1 MSDLPTANIR
11 PFSLRHQRA
20 IADGRI
26 AVELPERLRNRLW
39 STMGAMDE
47 QISYAYKDNPS
58 YWHTDYAL
66 SLADAEYARLL
77 GVSTY
82 DKDGRRTQVDI
93 QAIIHHGPGY
103 HVLDV
108 VEIYMALHAGAPAE
122 LRAVQRS
129 VNDAFVDFACPWRL
143 ADGMFFKLDSTFL
156 EEEVLGRATDILGC
170 PELAGAHEEFMK
182 ARDHLTD
189 GNARDAITYAG
200 SSVESTL
207 KAVTGGSG
215 DLSKLTQAFVEYGMN
230 DIDKGKAK
238 AAKKALEA
246 VGTLRNEL
254 GAHGQG
260 ASIVDVPT
268 PYAALAVHL
277 AAAINHFVA
286 TQHLARMPPE
296 EPATPKLAAG
306 YTRGSGAGRPDDYG
320 DDIPF

>member
-1 MSDLPTANIR
+1 MTDLPTANIR

-26 AVELPERLRNRLW
+26 VVQLPERLRNRLW
-39 STMGAMDE
+39 STITIMDKQFGYTPE
-47 QISYAYKDNPS
+47 DNPS
-58 YWHTDYAL
+58 LWIPTNAIDE
-66 SLADAEYARLL
+66 SDREYARLL

-82 DKDGRRTQVDI
+82 DKEGRRTQVDP
-93 QAIIHHGPGY
+93 QAIVHRGPGGN
-103 HVLDV
+103 VLDF

-122 LRAVQRS
+122 LREVQRS
-129 VNDAFVDFACPWRL
+129 INDAFVDFACPWRL

-156 EEEVLGRATDILGC
+156 EEEVLGRATDILGA
-170 PELAGAHEEFMK
+170 PELAGAHDEFMK

-215 DLSKLTQAFVEYGMN
+215 DLGKLTHAFVEYGMT

-246 VGTLRNEL
+246 VGILRNEL

-277 AAAINHFVA
+277 AAAINHFVV

-296 EPATPKLAAG
+296 EPAVSAVATG
-306 YTRGSGAGRPDDYG
+306 YARGGGSGRTVDDW